1 MSKVY
6 NKKNECPVCGKKI
19 IYVKITKENGKI
31 THRAIHET
39 DEMPINATKLADIH
53 EISPTYRK
61 RLRDAIQH
69 VDQVAKPV
77 FDATGMNRI
86 VMVTEVVNLL
96 KDAGMTEGDAKALRS
111 RMLAKGNGFVEDI
124 EIAAPCIT
132 IIRN

>member
-19 IYVKITKENGKI
+19 AYVKITKENGKI
-31 THRAIHET
+31 THRAIHEG
-39 DEMPINATKLADIH
+39 DNLPMNATKLADIH

-69 VDQVAKPV
+69 IEQVAKPI

-86 VMVTEVVNLL
+86 VMVTEVINIL
-96 KDAGMTEGDAKALRS
+96 KDNGMTDEDAKFLRS
-111 RMLAKGNGFVEDI
+111 KMLAKGNGFVEDI
-124 EIAAPCIT
+124 EIAAPYIT